1 MFKVKHKYT
10 DETLLVVNVM
20 SENFGD
26 ITGYV
31 FLCVDDNND
40 FVTVT
45 PNEVKYIRETKNK
58 VKG

>member
-10 DETLLVVNVM
+10 DEILLVVNVM